1 MGCGTP
7 NISRRK
13 GKITSVDKLSF
24 QAELFIRG
32 IQGNIRKYYFLQS
45 ELGDGAYG
53 KVVSAVHRQ
62 TGERRAIKIIKK
74 RAIKSQIARV
84 KFMNEVALL
93 SKLDHPNILKLY
105 EFYEDDCNFYLVT
118 EICTGGELL
127 DEILRKQILSEALA
141 ATYMKQ
147 ILSAVVYCHNHR
159 IVHRDLKLENIM
171 FVNKQPD
178 ALLKVIDFGTSV
190 LRLRRKK
197 LTQRLG
203 TLSYLAPEVLKNKYD
218 EKCDVW
224 SCGVILYILLSG
236 KMPFVVETEEQL
248 NEAIQKG
255 SFSLVGPEWSSVS
268 DEAKSLV
275 MRMLTIDPKKRISA
289 EKALKNEWL
298 NTENQQENF
307 NLEQLRQTFLNLQTF
322 RAKFKLQK
330 AVLIFMATQLISQE
344 EKSELNAIFS
354 SIDTSKDGRIARAE
368 LIKGCER
375 VFGYALP
382 EEEIRKMMEA
392 IDFDNSGYIDYSE
405 FIIAAIDKNKLLSR
419 DRLER
424 AFTAFDK
431 DGNGRISAK
440 ELRDM
445 LESESP
451 TSPDVWDQL
460 IQEVDQNGDGE
471 VDLAEF
477 KTMMLNMF

>member
-1 MGCGTP
+1 
-7 NISRRK
+7 
-13 GKITSVDKLSF
+13 
-24 QAELFIRG
+24 
-32 IQGNIRKYYFLQS
+32 
-45 ELGDGAYG
+45 
-53 KVVSAVHRQ
+53 
-62 TGERRAIKIIKK
+62 
-74 RAIKSQIARV
+74 
-84 KFMNEVALL
+84 
-93 SKLDHPNILKLY
+93 
-105 EFYEDDCNFYLVT
+105 
-118 EICTGGELL
+118 
-127 DEILRKQILSEALA
+127 
-141 ATYMKQ
+141 
-147 ILSAVVYCHNHR
+147 
-159 IVHRDLKLENIM
+159 
-171 FVNKQPD
+171 
-178 ALLKVIDFGTSV
+178 
-190 LRLRRKK
+190 
-197 LTQRLG
+197 
-203 TLSYLAPEVLKNKYD
+203 
-218 EKCDVW
+218 
-224 SCGVILYILLSG
+224 
-236 KMPFVVETEEQL
+236 MPFVVETEEQL

-255 SFSLVGPEWSSVS
+255 SFSLVGPEWSRVS